1 MEWRDDRVGGVAAE
15 IAFFGVL
22 SLFPALLAMAAAL
35 GALDAIAS
43 HDVAARAEAEVV
55 DFLRGVLTDDASGT
69 VEAVERLF
77 SDTSPGVATIG
88 TAAAAWAASRG
99 FVAVIKGLD
108 LAYDID
114 ERRSYVRLR
123 VLALALALGTV
134 ATVTLMLG
142 MLVVGPLL
150 GTGHDVADLVG
161 LGGAFATFWDV
172 ARWPAALA
180 VVVAWSATVFH
191 VGPNHQTP
199 WRWDLPGAAL
209 TTVAW
214 IALSLAFR
222 LYLSTASGANQVLGT
237 LGGALIVLLWLY
249 LLAVGLLVGGELNGV
264 LAQRHGVAQLPREP
278 RT

>member
-99 FVAVIKGLD
+99 
-108 LAYDID
+108 
-114 ERRSYVRLR
+114 VRGR
-123 VLALALALGTV
+123 DQGSR
-134 ATVTLMLG
+134 
-142 MLVVGPLL
+142 P
-150 GTGHDVADLVG
+150 
-161 LGGAFATFWDV
+161 
-172 ARWPAALA
+172 
-180 VVVAWSATVFH
+180 
-191 VGPNHQTP
+191 
-199 WRWDLPGAAL
+199 
-209 TTVAW
+209 
-214 IALSLAFR
+214 R
-222 LYLSTASGANQVLGT
+222 L
-237 LGGALIVLLWLY
+237 
-249 LLAVGLLVGGELNGV
+249 
-264 LAQRHGVAQLPREP
+264 
-278 RT
+278 